1 MILSA
6 VIHLTPTFTSP
17 VPASLG
23 HKAQG
28 WLLGEV
34 QSYLPALSERL
45 HNEGGYT
52 VSSIHRQLEG
62 QPGSHYLRVTSLV
75 SDLTDVLLE
84 AVLPNTKTI
93 SFSPRDGKQRAN
105 DEELDKRP
113 PLDFQVEGFAIDHV
127 SHPLARLTSF
137 AELIEK
143 ADRNNIMDISFTS
156 PTAFGSD
163 GVNQPLPSPALI
175 LNSWAEKWKKYAPAA
190 KQFGYSFQQFVKDCI
205 LLSGLWDV
213 HTENWNLPDGG
224 HSLGFM
230 GRLQMRTRHI
240 NDCPEWKPIWETALQ
255 NWQALS
261 AFSLFCG
268 TGRYVSIGMGQ
279 TVLFSFLQNRD

>member
-6 VIHLTPTFTSP
+6 VIHLTPAFKAP
-17 VPASLG
+17 VPMALG

-34 QSYLPALSERL
+34 QSYLPVLSERL

-84 AVLPNTKTI
+84 AVLPNIKTI
-93 SFSPRDGKQRAN
+93 SFSPRDEKQRAN
-105 DEELDKRP
+105 GEELDKRP
-113 PLDFQVEGFAIDHV
+113 PLDFRVEGFAIDRV

-137 AELIEK
+137 AELVGEAEK
-143 ADRNNIMDISFTS
+143 NNIMDIVFAS
-156 PTAFGSD
+156 PTAFGSN
-163 GVNQPLPSPALI
+163 GVNQPLPLPTLI
-175 LNSWAEKWKKYAPAA
+175 LNSWMEKWKKYAPAG
-190 KQFGYSFQQFVKDCI
+190 KQFGYSFPQFAKDCI
-205 LLSGLWDV
+205 LLNGLWDV
-213 HTENWNLPDGG
+213 HTENWNLPGSG
-224 HSLGFM
+224 HSLGFV
-230 GRLQMRTRHI
+230 GRLQMKTRSI
-240 NDCPEWKPIWETALQ
+240 NECPEWKLVWETALRD
-255 NWQALS
+255 WQALS

-268 TGRYVSIGMGQ
+268 TGRYASIGMGQ
-279 TVLFSFLQNRD
+279 TSLLSSLQ